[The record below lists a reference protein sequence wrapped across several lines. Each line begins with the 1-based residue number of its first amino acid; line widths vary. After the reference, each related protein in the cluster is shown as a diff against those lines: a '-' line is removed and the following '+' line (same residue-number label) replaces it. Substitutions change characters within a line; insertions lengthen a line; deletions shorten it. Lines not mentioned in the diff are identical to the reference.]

1 MIQSILQKLESE
13 LVNLASDHRRN
24 AFDQLRDMQLL
35 VIECANALLI
45 VEELFG
51 QVYDENGS
59 FDFVRNR
66 ILYYLV
72 YFENE
77 IRKLEEELPP
87 TIEEMKPY
95 YRLAAYQDWK
105 IAFKHLC
112 CCRSITVA
120 TQRIVLSNPVPVMN

>member
-1 MIQSILQKLESE
+1 MIQSMLQILESE
-13 LVNLASDHRRN
+13 LVNLASDHRRHLY
-24 AFDQLRDMQLL
+24 DQLRDMQLL

-51 QVYDENGS
+51 QGNDENCS
-59 FDFVRNR
+59 FDFARNR

-77 IRKLEEELPP
+77 IRKLGEELPP

-95 YRLAAYQDWK
+95 YRLAGYQDWK
-105 IAFKHLC
+105 IAFKHVGC
-112 CCRSITVA
+112 CWSITVA
-120 TQRIVLSNPVPVMN
+120 TQRMVLSNPVLVLN